1 MVVMFLLRRTVDQ
14 ANAIKREAEKKHVV
28 IVGTSFI
35 GKGVKFKLLSFLFSA
50 TYIFVKTFC
59 DMVTQTLRQEWR
71 WRPLW

>member
-1 MVVMFLLRRTVDQ
+1 MVVMFLLCRTVDQ

-35 GKGVKFKLLSFLFSA
+35 GKGVKFKLLSFLFS
-50 TYIFVKTFC
+50 TNYIFC